1 MRIADKRIK
10 RNDHS
15 QRRTKPGLNIDG
27 NLHVYTHTQ
36 IHMDR
41 VELRFHICDT
51 LSYLIRPN
59 FQPSRVDLMLFKN
72 IVLIFNVQIFQP
84 SRVDLILFIF

>member
-1 MRIADKRIK
+1 
-10 RNDHS
+10 
-15 QRRTKPGLNIDG
+15 
-27 NLHVYTHTQ
+27 
-36 IHMDR
+36 MDR